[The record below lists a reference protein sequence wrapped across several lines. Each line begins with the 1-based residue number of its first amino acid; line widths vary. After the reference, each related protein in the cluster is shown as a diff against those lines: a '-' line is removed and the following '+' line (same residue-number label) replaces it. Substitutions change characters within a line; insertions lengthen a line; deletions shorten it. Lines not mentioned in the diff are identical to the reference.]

1 MEVERWHFLQKS
13 HAHPNFLVVFAKYS
27 SSAILAEHFLVV
39 RTGSLI
45 FRSIY
50 MSFLCLCGKDF
61 RMLEGA
67 LEVQVAP
74 IPDHSDQ
81 YMITYRT
88 SSYPITFDSAKS
100 FTFTD
105 LLRRLQRVL
114 MGRPDPAVKY
124 TQQLVG

>member
-1 MEVERWHFLQKS
+1 
-13 HAHPNFLVVFAKYS
+13 
-27 SSAILAEHFLVV
+27 
-39 RTGSLI
+39 
-45 FRSIY
+45 
-50 MSFLCLCGKDF
+50 
-61 RMLEGA
+61 MLEGA